1 MGYLEEEA
9 VKTYTHC
16 IEVYLKD
23 ITNTLAIC
31 GGVVYRILVHLVNG
45 VCRPILKQ
53 YVTDLRY
60 TYTCTFC
67 ISWLLYILQG
77 TLSCGEGCYI
87 HVYCHVYILY
97 STLH

>member
-1 MGYLEEEA
+1 MFWVAYFLSPRFCHKFVGYLEEEA

-53 YVTDLRY
+53 YVTVY
-60 TYTCTFC
+60 VHVHFVFPGSCTTRN
-67 ISWLLYILQG
+67 SILW
-77 TLSCGEGCYI
+77 
-87 HVYCHVYILY
+87 
-97 STLH
+97 